1 MIDMHL
7 YEGKQFTQDELEVI
21 NEALIFT
28 LNCLDRE
35 KVQLSDRIKLVL
47 DKTTSLLKES

>member
-1 MIDMHL
+1 MGTAGHDA
-7 YEGKQFTQDELEVI
+7 KQFTPDELKVI

-35 KVQLSDRIKLVL
+35 QVQLYNSIKLVL
-47 DKTTSLLKES
+47 AKTTGLLKED

>member
-1 MIDMHL
+1 MGTTGHDA
-7 YEGKQFTQDELEVI
+7 KQFTQDELKMI

-35 KVQLSDRIKLVL
+35 QLQLYNSIKLVL
-47 DKTTSLLKES
+47 AKTTGLLKGD

>member
-1 MIDMHL
+1 MDTSEHDAN
-7 YEGKQFTQDELEVI
+7 QFNHDELKVI

-35 KVQLSDRIKLVL
+35 QVQLNNNIKLVL
-47 DKTTSLLKES
+47 SKTTGLLEED

>member
-1 MIDMHL
+1 MGKTEHDA
-7 YEGKQFTQDELEVI
+7 KQFTQDELKVI

-35 KVQLSDRIKLVL
+35 QVQLYNSIELVL
-47 DKTTSLLKES
+47 AKTTGLLKED

>member
-1 MIDMHL
+1 M
-7 YEGKQFTQDELEVI
+7 YECKQFTLDELEVI

-35 KVQLSDRIKLVL
+35 EVQLSNRIKLVL
-47 DKTTSLLKES
+47 TRTTSLLKES

>member
-1 MIDMHL
+1 MDTAGHDA
-7 YEGKQFTQDELEVI
+7 KQFTQDELKVI

-35 KVQLSDRIKLVL
+35 HVQLYNAIELVL
-47 DKTTSLLKES
+47 AKTTGLLKED

>member
-1 MIDMHL
+1 MDTAIHDV
-7 YEGKQFTQDELEVI
+7 KQFTQDELKII

-35 KVQLSDRIKLVL
+35 QTQLYNRMELVL
-47 DKTTSLLKES
+47 AKTTRLLKKD

>member
-1 MIDMHL
+1 MDTHQH
-7 YEGKQFTQDELEVI
+7 EVKQFTKDELEVI

-35 KVQLSDRIKLVL
+35 QLQLHNSIKLVL
-47 DKTTSLLKES
+47 AKTTSLLKED